1 MTAYMAIGDSLDLVK
16 KLRDESIDLVLTSPP
31 FLALRSYLPSD
42 HPDKGLEVG
51 GEDSPATYIDT
62 LLAHTAEW
70 ARVLAPHG
78 SIAVELG
85 DTYSGSGGA
94 GGDYNKG
101 GFRDG
106 QNRFRGSASKKGTWP
121 LPKSLCM
128 VPEAYRMALA
138 YGYNPLNGEPSPAGR
153 WRVRNVVR
161 WVRPNPPVGALADKF
176 RPATSTMVIACKS
189 RTRYFDLDAVRTP
202 HKSDPA
208 KFTGNGYTKGHPEGV
223 KGKESMPGNP
233 RGAPPLDWWKIT
245 ARGYKGAHYATWPP
259 EMCETP
265 IKAMVPER
273 VCTTCGVPQSAPG
286 CGHETWRAGVVL
298 DPFVGS
304 GTTLVVAQQEGR
316 DSVGFDL
323 DKRNLALAIE
333 RVPGLL
339 AYDIDGFWRWA

>member
-1 MTAYMAIGDSLDLVK
+1 MTAYMAIGYSLDLVK
-16 KLRDESIDLVLTSPP
+16 KLGDESIDLVLTSPP

-106 QNRFRGSASKKGTWP
+106 QNRFKGSASKKGTWP

-128 VPEAYRMALA
+128 VPEAYRMALS

-189 RTRYFDLDAVRTP
+189 RTRYFDLDAVRGD
-202 HKSDPA
+202 S
-208 KFTGNGYTKGHPEGV
+208 
-223 KGKESMPGNP
+223 
-233 RGAPPLDWWKIT
+233 APPLDWWKIT

-316 DSVGFDL
+316 DSVRFDL